1 MFKRILTVLLALIL
15 CAPLTANAARDDNT
29 FGFDDI
35 GSTTD
40 TTNEYYIETASV
52 ATIRY
57 NELDED
63 PDYTGIYAGS
73 TMYIPVYVYPAG
85 NKPSVIATSKQI
97 STDKVEVTTKAIAGG
112 SYIGDISFV
121 DGKKLKNS
129 GLAAGTYI
137 AVPFATI
144 YPMLSKSRIKI
155 TFVLSVNG
163 VSFQDTR
170 TTLLCNIIN
179 REEFIDKNSV
189 YGVETPMKYT
199 VGNNYNGEAT
209 FNFGSNIKYTAK
221 VKAKEKFFLALDRQ
235 TNTAITGMY
244 GGSGMYLDF
253 YSFSGDKDK
262 FSYSGKLDIP
272 IDRSKLTVKS
282 SSSSSSSS
290 KSSKGSS
297 SSSSSSSSSAPIES
311 LYVYK
316 ISGNTL
322 TALAGKQISFNS
334 KTNVLTIYTNTLD
347 DYVLSNQPLKKEVD
361 NSSQSGILKSGYA

>member
-1 MFKRILTVLLALIL
+1 MFKRVLTILLALLL
-15 CAPLTANAARDDNT
+15 CAPLTANAASDDNAY
-29 FGFDDI
+29 GFDDV

-40 TTNEYYIETASV
+40 TANEYYIETASV
-52 ATIRY
+52 VTIRY
-57 NELDED
+57 NELEED
-63 PDYTGIYAGS
+63 PDYTAIYAGS
-73 TMYIPVYVYPAG
+73 TMYIPVYVYTAG
-85 NKPSVIATSKQI
+85 KSPSVMATAKQI
-97 STDKVEVTTKAIAGG
+97 STDKVEVITKAIAGG
-112 SYIGDISFV
+112 EYIGDISFV

-144 YPMLSKSRIKI
+144 YPMLSKSRIKL

-163 VSFQDTR
+163 VSYQDTR
-170 TTLLCNIIN
+170 TTLLCSLIN
-179 REEFIDKNSV
+179 RDEYIDKNSV
-189 YGVETPMKYT
+189 YGVETPVKFT
-199 VGNNYNGEAT
+199 VGNHYNGEVT

-253 YSFSGDKDK
+253 YSFPGDKDK

-282 SSSSSSSS
+282 SSGSSS
-290 KSSKGSS
+290 KSAKGSS
-297 SSSSSSSSSAPIES
+297 SSSSSSSSPPIES

-322 TALAGKQISFNS
+322 TALSGKQISFNV
-334 KTNVLTIYTNTLD
+334 KTNVLSIYTNTLD

-361 NSSQSGILKSGYA
+361 TSSQSGILKSGYA